1 MKRSI
6 RTLLVALGIAVGC
19 ASIAMA
25 GSSPTVSTGAASK
38 ISDTGA
44 TLGGSIN
51 PQGTNTVYRF
61 EYGLTNEYG
70 TVTKSQSAGSGSK
83 SVAVSTGIGKLI
95 PGTTYH
101 YKLLASNKFGA
112 GQGNDHTFKT
122 TGHAPPVAA
131 TGATAAVHQS
141 SATLTGTV
149 NPSGEATTWEFQYGL
164 TTAYASR
171 SNAAVLPASHTT
183 SVVATTI
190 TGLEP
195 GVTFHYRLVA
205 LHGTT
210 VISTGADASFFTL
223 PDPAPKPSVT
233 ASTTPRHA
241 THKPYALTTKG
252 SVKGPASIPSALACF
267 GDTTVTYYVGKRKV
281 GSTTTPL
288 VGNCTYSV
296 TTTFKLK
303 LAGKRHKHK
312 KSESV
317 RIVAHFKG
325 NGYYAP
331 AFSKSQTVKIG

>member
-1 MKRSI
+1 MKRSMK
-6 RTLLVALGIAVGC
+6 TLLVAFGIAVGC
-19 ASIAMA
+19 ASVAMA

-51 PQGTNTVYRF
+51 PQGTSTVYRF

-83 SVAVSTGIGKLI
+83 SVAASTGIGKLI

-131 TGATAAVHQS
+131 TGATAAVHQT

-149 NPSGEATTWEFQYGL
+149 DPNGQATTWEFQYGV
-164 TTAYASR
+164 TTAYGAY
-171 SNAAVLPASHTT
+171 SNTAVLPASHTT
-183 SVVATTI
+183 SVVSTMI
-190 TGLEP
+190 TGLES
-195 GVTFHYRLVA
+195 GTTFHYRLVA

-210 VISTGADASFFTL
+210 VISTGADATFFTL
-223 PDPAPKPSVT
+223 PSPAPKPRVT

-252 SVKGPASIPSALACF
+252 LIKGPASIPPALACF
-267 GDTTVTYYVGKRKV
+267 GDTTVTYYVGKRQV

-288 VGNCTYSV
+288 LGNCSYSV
-296 TTTFKLK
+296 TTKFK
-303 LAGKRHKHK
+303 LAGKGHKHK

-331 AFSKSQTVKIG
+331 AFSKSETVKIG

>member
-1 MKRSI
+1 MKRSMK
-6 RTLLVALGIAVGC
+6 TLLVALVVAVGC
-19 ASIAMA
+19 ASVAMA

-51 PQGTNTVYRF
+51 PQGTQTVYRF

-70 TVTKSQSAGSGSK
+70 SVTKSSSAGSGSK
-83 SVAVSTGIGKLI
+83 SVTASAGIGKLI
-95 PGTTYH
+95 PGTIYH

-131 TGATAAVHQS
+131 TGAPAAVRQS

-149 NPSGEATTWEFQYGL
+149 NPSGQATTWKFEYGL
-164 TTAYASR
+164 TTAYGAN

-183 SVVATTI
+183 SVVASTI
-190 TGLEP
+190 TGLES
-195 GVTFHYRLVA
+195 GVVFHYRLIA
-205 LHGTT
+205 LHGST
-210 VISTGADASFFTL
+210 VISTGADATFFTL
-223 PDPAPKPSVT
+223 PDPAPKPRVT

-241 THKPYALTTKG
+241 THKPYVLTTKG
-252 SVKGPASIPSALACF
+252 SVKGPASIPSGLPCF
-267 GDTTVTYYVGKRKV
+267 GDTTITYYVGKRMV
-281 GSTTTPL
+281 GSTTTSL
-288 VGNCTYSV
+288 LGNCSYSV
-296 TTTFKLK
+296 ATKFK
-303 LAGKRHKHK
+303 LAGKQHKHK